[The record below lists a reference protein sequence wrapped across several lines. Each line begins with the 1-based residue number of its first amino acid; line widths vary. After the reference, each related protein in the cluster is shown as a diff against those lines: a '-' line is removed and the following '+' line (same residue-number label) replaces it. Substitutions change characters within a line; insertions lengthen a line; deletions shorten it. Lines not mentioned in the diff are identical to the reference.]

1 MIELITPRGEIPQP
15 HRSSGSDHRRSHM
28 GPSWGTSWTRS
39 KLRMLSSVS
48 MDGDNPP
55 CRQNI
60 SDSTYRTNE
69 QLLNRRDL

>member
-1 MIELITPRGEIPQP
+1 
-15 HRSSGSDHRRSHM
+15 
-28 GPSWGTSWTRS
+28 
-39 KLRMLSSVS
+39 MLSSVS

-69 QLLNRRDL
+69 QLLSDSLDNVGRMLAYTYENAEYTPMLSRGSNRRDL